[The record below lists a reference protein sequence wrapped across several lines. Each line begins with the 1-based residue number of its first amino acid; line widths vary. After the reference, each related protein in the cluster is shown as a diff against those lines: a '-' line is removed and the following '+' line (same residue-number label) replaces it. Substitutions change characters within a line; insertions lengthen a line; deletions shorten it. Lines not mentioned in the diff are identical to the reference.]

1 MLFSFCKNADAISN
15 KLFSIFLCI
24 AFVCCLFFGCDNN
37 AASEKD
43 KSSTFPQTVSEDLI
57 IHTEYGDLHYPD
69 QWREYVKTHQKKSK
83 GTVEITF
90 EAKIEKSYYKLFEI
104 LIGGDNGEIIG
115 KLTDNNGIQRNVYL
129 CVAELPVN
137 SGLDEAEQNRFYAMQ
152 EDLNYLIDNLK

>member
-1 MLFSFCKNADAISN
+1 MKRVGFIKQTVFLLCIISFYAFWMGCSNDVDLKKSEISN
-15 KLFSIFLCI
+15 L
-24 AFVCCLFFGCDNN
+24 
-37 AASEKD
+37 SETILSD
-43 KSSTFPQTVSEDLI
+43 VVIQ
-57 IHTEYGDLHYPD
+57 TEYGDLHYPD
-69 QWREYVKTHQKKSK
+69 QWREYIKTIQEKKSDTIK
-83 GTVEITF
+83 VTF
-90 EAKIEKSYYKLFEI
+90 EFEVDKSDYKLFEI

>member
-1 MLFSFCKNADAISN
+1 MKRVGFIKQTVFL
-15 KLFSIFLCI
+15 LCI
-24 AFVCCLFFGCDNN
+24 ISFYAFCMGCSNDVDLKK
-37 AASEKD
+37 SE
-43 KSSTFPQTVSEDLI
+43 SSNLSETILSDFVI
-57 IHTEYGDLHYPD
+57 QTEYGDLHYPD
-69 QWREYVKTHQKKSK
+69 QWREYIKTIQEKKSDTIK
-83 GTVEITF
+83 VTF
-90 EAKIEKSYYKLFEI
+90 EFEVDKSDYKLFEI

>member
-1 MLFSFCKNADAISN
+1 MKSVIGIRPIKFLLIITLF
-15 KLFSIFLCI
+15 
-24 AFVCCLFFGCDNN
+24 CCLFFGCDNN
-37 AASEKD
+37 AVSEKD
-43 KSSTFPQTVSEDLI
+43 KSSTFPQNVSEDLI

>member
-1 MLFSFCKNADAISN
+1 MKSVIGIRPIKFLLIITLF
-15 KLFSIFLCI
+15 
-24 AFVCCLFFGCDNN
+24 CCLFFGCDNN
-37 AASEKD
+37 AVSEKD

-69 QWREYVKTHQKKSK
+69 QWREYIKTIQEKKSDTIK
-83 GTVEITF
+83 VTF
-90 EAKIEKSYYKLFEI
+90 EFEVDKSDYKLFEI